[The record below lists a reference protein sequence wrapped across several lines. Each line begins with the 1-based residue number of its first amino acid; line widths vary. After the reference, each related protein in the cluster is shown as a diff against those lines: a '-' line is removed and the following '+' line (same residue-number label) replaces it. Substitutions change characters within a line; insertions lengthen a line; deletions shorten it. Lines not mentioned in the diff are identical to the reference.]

1 MPIVLQSL
9 PRFVR
14 LVGHV
19 KDIPLDGAICLLLL
33 FSSEKVQS
41 KKIGVQIILKK
52 YSVHTTVF
60 MNEKRFKLK
69 PFGGSL
75 LR

>member
-1 MPIVLQSL
+1 MIGLNQTLLQLTKVVLFMPIVLQSL

-33 FSSEKVQS
+33 LFSSEKVQPKKLES
-41 KKIGVQIILKK
+41 K
-52 YSVHTTVF
+52 SF
-60 MNEKRFKLK
+60 
-69 PFGGSL
+69 
-75 LR
+75 